1 MFVPVS
7 LAALPIENQLW
18 PLTAWLQSCSWWSSL
33 YQFHRRW
40 PSLRS
45 PADRTTWTGKKNWQ
59 EMNSWSNFCLHDD
72 RPKGILTKGIIHCWV
87 IVRIKIPQFHCPV
100 YLNVFLM
107 KYNWFITAFLKT
119 SHIYIHCTVNLICK
133 YSLYG
138 SKNPPL
144 KHNVYILP
152 KICRKSN
159 KCLRIKHLLFILAKR
174 LE

>member
-1 MFVPVS
+1 
-7 LAALPIENQLW
+7 
-18 PLTAWLQSCSWWSSL
+18 
-33 YQFHRRW
+33 
-40 PSLRS
+40 
-45 PADRTTWTGKKNWQ
+45 
-59 EMNSWSNFCLHDD
+59 MNSWSNFCLHDD

-152 KICRKSN
+152 KIRRKSN
-159 KCLRIKHLLFILAKR
+159 KCLRIKHLLFILAKSTTA
-174 LE
+174 LILKKSSTHKQFLQPNVFLFYTQWPHYQANL

>member
-1 MFVPVS
+1 
-7 LAALPIENQLW
+7 
-18 PLTAWLQSCSWWSSL
+18 
-33 YQFHRRW
+33 
-40 PSLRS
+40 
-45 PADRTTWTGKKNWQ
+45 
-59 EMNSWSNFCLHDD
+59 
-72 RPKGILTKGIIHCWV
+72 
-87 IVRIKIPQFHCPV
+87 
-100 YLNVFLM
+100 M

-133 YSLYG
+133 YSIYG